1 MAIKNNFRYMKNI
14 RVLMILMV
22 VAFVYMSTP
31 NYIKKALIYLFPGIE
46 DYKIFYNREIIS
58 DNSIP
63 WSSAHDYMNTKLL
76 KQERDTLEHYKT
88 VAYLII
94 QNDSVVYEEYWDDF
108 DRYSL
113 SNSFSASKSIVS
125 LLIGAAIE
133 DGYIDNINQSVSE
146 FIPEFNT
153 VSHNKLCIKDLLT
166 MSSGLNWNESYIN
179 PFSMTT
185 RAYYGDNINELALN
199 LKLIETPG
207 IEFKYLSGNSQ
218 LLAIIIENAT
228 KKSLSEY
235 MKEKIWQPLGATNKA
250 LWSLD
255 KEDGHEKAYCC
266 LNSTARDFARIGQ
279 IILNHGMINKKQII
293 PEEYIKIQS
302 HQPII

>member
-1 MAIKNNFRYMKNI
+1 MKNI

-22 VAFVYMSTP
+22 AVFIYLSTP
-31 NYIKKALIYLFPGIE
+31 DYIKKALIYLFPGIE
-46 DYKIFYNREIIS
+46 DYKIFYNREIPG

-63 WSSAHDYMNTKLL
+63 WNTAHDYMNTELL

-94 QNDSVVYEEYWDDF
+94 QNDSVVYEEYWDGYDKN
-108 DRYSL
+108 SL

-125 LLIGAAIE
+125 LLIGAAIQ
-133 DGYIDNINQSVSE
+133 DGYINNINQSVSE
-146 FIPEFNT
+146 FIPEFNDD
-153 VSHNKLCIKDLLT
+153 SHNKLYIKDLLT

-185 RAYYGDNINELALN
+185 QAYYGDNINDLVLN

-207 IEFKYLSGNSQ
+207 VEFKYLSGNTQ

-228 KKSLSEY
+228 GKSLSEY
-235 MKEKIWQPLGATNKA
+235 VHEKIWKPLGATNTA

-255 KEDGHEKAYCC
+255 RKNGHEKAYCC
-266 LNSTARDFARIGQ
+266 LNSNARDFARIGN
-279 IILNHGMINKKQII
+279 IILNNGAINNLSSILK
-293 PEEYIKIQS
+293 
-302 HQPII
+302 